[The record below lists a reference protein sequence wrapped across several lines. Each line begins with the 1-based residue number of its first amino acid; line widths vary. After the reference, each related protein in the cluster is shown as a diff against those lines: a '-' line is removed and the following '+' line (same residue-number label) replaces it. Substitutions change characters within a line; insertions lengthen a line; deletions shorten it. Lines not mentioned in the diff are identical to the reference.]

1 MTDVR
6 PYPDPESLS
15 RAAAE
20 LFCTTARHSATEDRP
35 AFIAVS
41 GGSTPRRMFE
51 LLAEPPFRDEVP
63 WAWLQLCWVDER
75 PVPPDHP
82 DSNYR
87 MVKESLLGKIPLP
100 ATSIHR
106 IPTER
111 GTPDQVADLY
121 QLELQAILPRMGNG
135 FPRFDL
141 VLLGMGD
148 DGHTASL
155 FPHSPGL
162 REQKRWVLANPVEKL
177 GHARI
182 TLTYPAINHAA
193 NVAFLV
199 SGAEK
204 AATLRRV
211 LSGPRNIDELPAQ
224 GVAPTSGR
232 LLWLADEAA
241 ANG

>member
-1 MTDVR
+1 MTDIR
-6 PYPDPESLS
+6 SYPDAEALS
-15 RAAAE
+15 QAAAE
-20 LFCTTARHSATEDRP
+20 LFCTTAKQSATDERP

-51 LLAEPPFRDEVP
+51 ILAEPPLRDQVP

-87 MVKESLLGKIPLP
+87 MVKESLLDKIPLP

-111 GTPDQVADLY
+111 GTPEQVADLY
-121 QLELQAILPRMGNG
+121 QLELQAILPRVGNG

-141 VLLGMGD
+141 LLLGMGD

-162 REQKRWVLANPVEKL
+162 REDKRWVVANPVEKL
-177 GHARI
+177 GQTRL
-182 TLTYPAINHAA
+182 TLTFPAINHAA
-193 NVAFLV
+193 LIAYLV
-199 SGAEK
+199 SGAGK
-204 AATLRRV
+204 AEMLRRV
-211 LSGPRNIDELPAQ
+211 RSSPRNIEALPAQ
-224 GVAPTSGR
+224 GVAPVNGR